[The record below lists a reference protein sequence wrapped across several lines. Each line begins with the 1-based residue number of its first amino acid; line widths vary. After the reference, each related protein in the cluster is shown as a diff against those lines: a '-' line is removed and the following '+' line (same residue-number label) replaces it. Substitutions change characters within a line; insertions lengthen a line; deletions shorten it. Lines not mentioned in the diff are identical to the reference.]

1 MQVQFST
8 GIRRRMKPWQG
19 VIFGLLFVIVG
30 VGLGIF
36 TANSISSYNEKDSA
50 FVGTV
55 AEVIQYKYNSE
66 GLRAIV
72 VEYEVDG
79 NTYTKVSNSYSS
91 SPKSIGTEVGIKYD
105 PINPSDA
112 IWSSDSTNVIMPI
125 FAAIFTIAGVAVIVL
140 AVKKMKNGEEYM

>member
-36 TANSISSYNEKDSA
+36 AANSISSYNEKDSA
-50 FVGTV
+50 FVETV
-55 AEVIQYKYNSE
+55 AEVIQYKYNSD

-125 FAAIFTIAGVAVIVL
+125 FSIIFITAGIFVIVL